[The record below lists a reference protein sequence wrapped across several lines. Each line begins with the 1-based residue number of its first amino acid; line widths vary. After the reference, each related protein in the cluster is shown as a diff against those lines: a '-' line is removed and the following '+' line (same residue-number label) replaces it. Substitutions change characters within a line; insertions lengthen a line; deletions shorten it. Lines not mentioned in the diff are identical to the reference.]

1 MITINVDHVRP
12 PIPTKSWDWC
22 AWAEGEEELQAYGW
36 GATPWEALRALAQGM
51 EDCWPSADKIVE

>member
-1 MITINVDHVRP
+1 MITIIVDEIKP
-12 PIPTKSWDWC
+12 PVPSTSWDFC
-22 AWAEGEEELQAYGW
+22 CYCDGDQEDGPVGW